1 VIDPLT
7 LEVFW
12 SRLLAVVNEQA
23 SSLIRS
29 AFSPSV
35 AEAGDISACAF
46 DPRGYLIAQAVTGTP
61 GHINSMARCI
71 RHFLDVY
78 PQETLAPGDVLITND
93 PWKTSG
99 HFHDVTVVTPVFRGR
114 RLVAFFGNICHLADI
129 GGRPFSA
136 DARELYEEGLFIPIT
151 KLFVAQGA
159 LGAQGG
165 TGESGALGAPNEE
178 LLKILRAN
186 VREPEAVEGDLYAM
200 TAANDVGGVRLLE
213 FMDEFGLQS
222 VVPLADEVIAR
233 SERAMREAI
242 ARVPDGVYRNELT
255 MDGYDQPVTLRV
267 AVDVRGDE
275 MHVDYAGSSPA
286 STYGI
291 NVVLNYTEAYTTFGL
306 KCALA
311 PEVPNNEGSFR
322 PVTITAPPGCI
333 LNCLPPSPVAARH
346 IVGQWLPNAVHGALF
361 HAVPERVLAEG
372 ASGLWNTQFNG
383 QRADGRRFSLLFFNC
398 GGMGARATKDGLS
411 STAFPSGVQGTPAEI
426 VEARAPLMVVKR
438 ELRPDSGGPGAT
450 RGGLGH
456 WMVLKGLGS
465 DGAGEV
471 EGGEASRLAGAFRF
485 SPFFDRTQYPAR
497 GYAGGGAGAPGEYYL
512 DRGGGEGPPE
522 AGARPNPK
530 QTVWVEPG
538 TEIVMGLPGGG
549 GCGDPLTRDP
559 RRVAADVRD
568 GYVTAAR
575 AEEDYGVVLDG
586 AGGVDLPATEA
597 LRAARGGAPLA

>member
-1 VIDPLT
+1 
-7 LEVFW
+7 
-12 SRLLAVVNEQA
+12 
-23 SSLIRS
+23 
-29 AFSPSV
+29 
-35 AEAGDISACAF
+35 
-46 DPRGYLIAQAVTGTP
+46 
-61 GHINSMARCI
+61 M
-71 RHFLDVY
+71 
-78 PQETLAPGDVLITND
+78 
-93 PWKTSG
+93 
-99 HFHDVTVVTPVFRGR
+99 
-114 RLVAFFGNICHLADI
+114 
-129 GGRPFSA
+129 
-136 DARELYEEGLFIPIT
+136 
-151 KLFVAQGA
+151 
-159 LGAQGG
+159 
-165 TGESGALGAPNEE
+165 
-178 LLKILRAN
+178 
-186 VREPEAVEGDLYAM
+186 
-200 TAANDVGGVRLLE
+200 GGVRLLE

-267 AVDVRGDE
+267 AVAVRGDE

-383 QRADGRRFSLLFFNC
+383 QRADGRRFSLLFFNS

-465 DGAGEV
+465 EAPARAKAGRQGVGRRTGWAGRSASRPSSTARSTPPGATPGAGR
-471 EGGEASRLAGAFRF
+471 GRRGSTTWTAGAG
-485 SPFFDRTQYPAR
+485 R
-497 GYAGGGAGAPGEYYL
+497 G
-512 DRGGGEGPPE
+512 
-522 AGARPNPK
+522 
-530 QTVWVEPG
+530 
-538 TEIVMGLPGGG
+538 
-549 GCGDPLTRDP
+549 P
-559 RRVAADVRD
+559 RRR
-568 GYVTAAR
+568 G
-575 AEEDYGVVLDG
+575 
-586 AGGVDLPATEA
+586 PAPTPS
-597 LRAARGGAPLA
+597 RRCGWSRGRRS

>member
-1 VIDPLT
+1 
-7 LEVFW
+7 
-12 SRLLAVVNEQA
+12 
-23 SSLIRS
+23 
-29 AFSPSV
+29 
-35 AEAGDISACAF
+35 
-46 DPRGYLIAQAVTGTP
+46 
-61 GHINSMARCI
+61 
-71 RHFLDVY
+71 
-78 PQETLAPGDVLITND
+78 
-93 PWKTSG
+93 
-99 HFHDVTVVTPVFRGR
+99 
-114 RLVAFFGNICHLADI
+114 
-129 GGRPFSA
+129 
-136 DARELYEEGLFIPIT
+136 
-151 KLFVAQGA
+151 
-159 LGAQGG
+159 
-165 TGESGALGAPNEE
+165 
-178 LLKILRAN
+178 
-186 VREPEAVEGDLYAM
+186 
-200 TAANDVGGVRLLE
+200 
-213 FMDEFGLQS
+213 
-222 VVPLADEVIAR
+222 
-233 SERAMREAI
+233 
-242 ARVPDGVYRNELT
+242 
-255 MDGYDQPVTLRV
+255 
-267 AVDVRGDE
+267 

-286 STYGI
+286 SSYGI

-306 KCALA
+306 KCTLA

-383 QRADGRRFSLLFFNC
+383 WRADGRRFSLLFFNC

-426 VEARAPLMVVKR
+426 VEARAPLMMVKR

-456 WMVLKGLGS
+456 WLVLKGLGS
-465 DGAGEV
+465 EEGGAGA
-471 EGGEASRLAGAFRF
+471 GASSRLAGDEGGGGGASNRLGGAFRF

-512 DRGGGEGPPE
+512 DRGAGPPPP
-522 AGARPNPK
+522 GARPNPK

-559 RRVAADVRD
+559 WRVAADVRD

-575 AEEDYGVVLDG
+575 AGEDYGVVLDE
-586 AGGVDLPATEA
+586 AGGVDLAQTAA
-597 LRAARGGAPLA
+597 LRAARGGASPA